1 MWIRSQDKK
10 MLVDVK
16 QIEVFDMYVY
26 GYYEREAKHIEL
38 GEYDTES
45 DAMKVMD
52 MIQDGL
58 PYDRTRIFQM
68 PTREELHPKIE
79 HKRVPDLGKY
89 TMEDF
94 K

>member
-16 QIEVFDMYVY
+16 IILTFRKGGSNNYVVDA
-26 GYYEREAKHIEL
+26 GGFNL

-58 PYDRTRIFQM
+58 PYDRTWIFQM
-68 PTREELHPKIE
+68 PTKEELHPKIE
-79 HKRVPDLGKY
+79 HKRVNDLGKY
-89 TMEDF
+89 NLEDF

>member
-16 QIEVFDMYVY
+16 QIEVFNMYIN
-26 GYYEREAKHIEL
+26 GYYEMEAKHIEL
-38 GEYDTES
+38 AEYDNSS

-58 PYDRTRIFQM
+58 PYDRTRVFQM
-68 PTREELHPKIE
+68 PTKEELHPKIE
-79 HKRVPDLGKY
+79 HKGVSDLNNY

>member
-10 MLVDVK
+10 MLVDTK
-16 QIEVFDMYVY
+16 YIEVYQGTKSVHW
-26 GYYEREAKHIEL
+26 EILSEHVSL

-68 PTREELHPKIE
+68 PTKEELHPKIE
-79 HKRVPDLGKY
+79 HKRVTDLGKY
-89 TMEDF
+89 NLEDF